1 MEIISDKSSRKSK
14 KISFNRARNTYIGSV
29 LILASIIWL
38 LRNFDILPPV
48 IFYAIF
54 SWPMLVVLVGGYL
67 LTMRQYITGGI
78 VTFVGSLLLLIRTM
92 HLHFPLDKIFVPLL
106 LFCTGIAFLS
116 SIRNK
121 E

>member
-38 LRNFDILPPV
+38 LRNFDILPPD
-48 IFYAIF
+48 IFDAIF
-54 SWPMLVVLVGGYL
+54 SWPMLVILIGGYL
-67 LTMRQYITGGI
+67 LAMRQYVTGGI
-78 VTFVGSLLLLIRTM
+78 VTFVGLLLFLIRTF
-92 HLHFPLDKIFVPLL
+92 HFHFPMDKIFVPLL
-106 LFCTGIAFLS
+106 LFCTGIAFLV